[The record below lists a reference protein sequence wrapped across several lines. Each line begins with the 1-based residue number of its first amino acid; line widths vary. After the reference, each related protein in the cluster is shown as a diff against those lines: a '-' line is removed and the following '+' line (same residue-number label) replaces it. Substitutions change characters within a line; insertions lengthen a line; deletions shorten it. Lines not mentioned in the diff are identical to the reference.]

1 MPIIDAHTH
10 LTGTTFDEDVLQ
22 DGARL
27 GVQSFLCSAIAHYRH
42 YPSFAD
48 VAESN
53 AALAQVMARY
63 PGVVQ
68 GYCYVNPR
76 HGRDA
81 MTEFTRCIEDRGM
94 VGLKLWV
101 ATTCDDPLVFPFIER
116 AIQYRIPILA
126 HCWEKTVGQ
135 LPYETRPVN
144 IARLATAYPE
154 AQIIMAHLGGQVET
168 AVNTVRDCPNVLTD
182 TSGTPI
188 GGSEVAIAV
197 QRLGAHRVVF
207 GSDLHGACLAANIG
221 KILGAGLPAPEQ
233 EMVLGGNIARL
244 LEGVRR

>member
-10 LTGTTFDEDVLQ
+10 LAGTTFDEEVLR

-27 GVQSFLCSAIAHYRH
+27 GVQAFLCSAIAHYRH
-42 YPSFAD
+42 YPSFAE

-53 AALAQVMARY
+53 AALAQVMAKH
-63 PGVVQ
+63 PGVVR

-76 HGRDA
+76 HGAEA
-81 MTEFTRCIEDRGM
+81 MSEFTRCVEEYGM
-94 VGLKLWV
+94 IGLKLWV
-101 ATTCDDPLVFPFIER
+101 ATTCDDPLVYPFIER
-116 AIQYRIPILA
+116 AIHYRMPILA

-144 IARLATAYPE
+144 IARLAARYPE
-154 AQIIMAHLGGQVET
+154 AHIIMAHLGGRVES
-168 AVNTVRDCPNVLTD
+168 AVNTVRECPNVLTD

-188 GGSEVAIAV
+188 GGAEVAIAV
-197 QRLGAHRVVF
+197 QRLGADRVVF

-221 KILGAGLPAPEQ
+221 KILGANLSIVDQ
-233 EMVLGGNIARL
+233 DRVLGGNIARL